1 MAFTEPEVMV
11 IFCLLHYHFGVEA
24 LLERA
29 TNGFDTVAETA
40 QKIQHLFSDFPDD
53 HVCILECIDLWG
65 KLCRMAKSEKP
76 MSSLCLAH
84 VRVAGDPELLPEN
97 GAVQHTGPDFDGADN
112 AVFSFMRNLQIMTD
126 SVPKLRT
133 LRVELLRS
141 IQILDEVRD
150 AITAFEATSS
160 PFFDNSFAQIV
171 ACQHKFKLAC
181 RHLQACMQT
190 VHADIR
196 CL

>member
-84 VRVAGDPELLPEN
+84 VRVAGDPELLP
-97 GAVQHTGPDFDGADN
+97 DFDGTDN